1 MPDLRNT
8 RKRLWWVIAVLLAL
22 DVTCAALLLTPIAG
36 RESLRQ
42 DEMQQLWLTLKARQ
56 TAPWRGL
63 DKKLPEAR
71 EEISSFYKERLPS
84 GYSAISTNL
93 DQIASSTGVKVE
105 SEKYQE
111 KDPEVGGLEPIEI
124 QAQVSGDY
132 LPLVKFINSLER
144 SKLFFVV
151 DDLRLGGQESGKVQL
166 QIKLE
171 TYLRTAQ

>member
-8 RKRLWWVIAVLLAL
+8 RKRLWGAVAVLVVL
-22 DVTCAALLLTPIAG
+22 DVLAAGSLLTPIAG

-42 DEMQQLWLTLKARQ
+42 ADMQQLWRTLKSRES
-56 TAPWRGL
+56 APWRGL

-71 EEISSFYKERLPS
+71 GDITAFYKERLPS

-93 DQIASSTGVKVE
+93 DQIASAAGVRVE

-111 KDPEVGGLEPIEI
+111 KETQVEGLEPIEI
-124 QAQVSGDY
+124 QAQVSGEY
-132 LPLVKFINSLER
+132 LPLVRFINSLER
-144 SKLFFVV
+144 NKLFFVV
-151 DDLRLGGQESGKVQL
+151 DDLRLGGQESGKVKL

-171 TYLRTAQ
+171 TYLRTS